1 MNEYQGQVGF
11 IEKVQKGMNVVVKF
25 KLKTLDG
32 KVVKRSIKKDCFV
45 VLFQPDSP
53 TTKYMQYFYANKDC
67 WAGPMDSKES
77 ELCLGS
83 TGIEMERLDVSGIV
97 KMLRQIPRLKKTGEY
112 AQFFYRGIQPTV
124 FIDRLDSSK
133 GSIGQY

>member
-25 KLKTLDG
+25 KLRTLDGKISFCSSVRFSVRNLTYVRSG

-53 TTKYMQYFYANKDC
+53 TTLYMQYFYDNKDC

-77 ELCLGS
+77 ELY
-83 TGIEMERLDVSGIV
+83 V
-97 KMLRQIPRLKKTGEY
+97 
-112 AQFFYRGIQPTV
+112 V
-124 FIDRLDSSK
+124 FRSSCRCV
-133 GSIGQY
+133 